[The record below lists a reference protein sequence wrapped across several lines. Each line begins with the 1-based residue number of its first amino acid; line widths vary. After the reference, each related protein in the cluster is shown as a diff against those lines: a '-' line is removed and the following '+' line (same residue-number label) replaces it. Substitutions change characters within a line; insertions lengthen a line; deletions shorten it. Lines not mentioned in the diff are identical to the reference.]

1 MALRRSAFLCAMFM
15 SALTAA
21 HAAGPAAVTGSM
33 TVNGTTV
40 QLHYVVALA
49 SADPFH
55 STKNDLIIV
64 LSDVPIATSD
74 ILKKNIT
81 AIWMTGKL
89 NAIRVEVQPWD
100 KQVIGGNL
108 WAASLAKKG
117 TQITGSG
124 MGDFT
129 ATKLTADHVTGHL
142 STKDYG
148 MSDALLSYDATF
160 DAPIEEGRID
170 LTAPEPEKEGGKAV
184 DSHPAG
190 IAGGKPLPAGGGEA
204 GAAYL
209 SYTKAVQSGVPAA
222 ILKYLPK
229 ADRDAL
235 AGADTTGAF
244 SMLKDFTPKEAKVR
258 GGKSNGTNAELTVT
272 SSLGNGTVTMVHEAD
287 GWKFVTD
294 TINKHD

>member
-1 MALRRSAFLCAMFM
+1 M
-15 SALTAA
+15 SAVIADAA
-21 HAAGPAAVTGSM
+21 DRGTVTGSM

-40 QLHYVVALA
+40 QLHHVVALA
-49 SADPFH
+49 DANPFH
-55 STKNDLIIV
+55 STRKDLVIF
-64 LSDVPIATSD
+64 LSDVPVSTSD
-74 ILKKNIT
+74 IVKKNIS

-100 KQVIGGNL
+100 KQAIGGNL
-108 WAASLAKKG
+108 WAAVLAAKG

-170 LTAPEPEKEGGKAV
+170 LLAPEPEKEGDSGNGV
-184 DSHPAG
+184 TSHPA
-190 IAGGKPLPAGGGEA
+190 AMVGGKPLPAGGGDA

-209 SYTKAVQSGVPAA
+209 SYTKAVQSGAPAA
-222 ILKYLPK
+222 IMKYLPK

-235 AGADTTGAF
+235 AGGDTTAAF
-244 SMLKDFTPKEAKVR
+244 SILKDFTPKDAKVA

-272 SSLGNGTVTMVHEAD
+272 SSLGNGVVTMVHEAD
-287 GWKFVTD
+287 GWKYVND
-294 TINKHD
+294 TINH

>member
-1 MALRRSAFLCAMFM
+1 MRSGFLCLLFM
-15 SALTAA
+15 SAITAA
-21 HAAGPAAVTGSM
+21 HAAGPATVTGSM
-33 TVNGTTV
+33 TVNGATV

-49 SADPFH
+49 ETNPFH
-55 STKNDLIIV
+55 STKKDLVIV
-64 LSDVPIATSD
+64 LSDVPVATSD
-74 ILKKNIT
+74 IVKKNMT

-89 NAIRVEVQPWD
+89 NAIRIEVQPWD

-108 WAASLAKKG
+108 WAAVLATKG

-160 DAPIEEGRID
+160 DAPIDEGRID
-170 LTAPEPEKEGGKAV
+170 LQAPEPEKESDSGKGA
-184 DSHPAG
+184 SHTVK
-190 IAGGKPLPAGGGEA
+190 IVGGKPLPAGGGDA

-209 SYTKAVQSGVPAA
+209 SYTKGVQSGVAAA

-235 AGADTTGAF
+235 AGADTSIAF
-244 SMLKDFTPKEAKVR
+244 SMLKDFTPKDAKVT
-258 GGKSNGTNAELTVT
+258 GGQSNGTNAALTIT
-272 SSLGNGTVTMVHEAD
+272 SSLGDGTVTMLHEAD
-287 GWKFVTD
+287 GWKYVND
-294 TINKHD
+294 TINH